1 MSKLLHFSQWLPY
14 PSTITCLKPL
24 FSSPILSFPYSK
36 MQSHPSRSLR
46 SFQWES
52 GVGRS
57 APLNGMQSEKH
68 ISVKGHDFTM
78 IFPIKITFFSNAK
91 SFILP
96 TVFLLKVWFLH
107 PQHNRTSFSFLFLI
121 FLGNYQSCHLFV
133 DSNVH
138 WLGLFVLVDQPVLL
152 PRTAENTHPHT
163 CTQTHWPG
171 QHSSWK
177 QPPEA
182 SDPVKTMTPSGVK
195 S

>member
-1 MSKLLHFSQWLPY
+1 MEVFCFFLNKLLKIFNMY
-14 PSTITCLKPL
+14 PSVVFFVLYFCLFLSTCCSSL
-24 FSSPILSFPYSK
+24 FIFSFYVLSHQFA
-36 MQSHPSRSLR
+36 
-46 SFQWES
+46 E
-52 GVGRS
+52 
-57 APLNGMQSEKH
+57 
-68 ISVKGHDFTM
+68 
-78 IFPIKITFFSNAK
+78 
-91 SFILP
+91 
-96 TVFLLKVWFLH
+96 FLLKVWFLH

-133 DSNVH
+133 DSHVH

-152 PRTAENTHPHT
+152 PWTAGNTHPHT